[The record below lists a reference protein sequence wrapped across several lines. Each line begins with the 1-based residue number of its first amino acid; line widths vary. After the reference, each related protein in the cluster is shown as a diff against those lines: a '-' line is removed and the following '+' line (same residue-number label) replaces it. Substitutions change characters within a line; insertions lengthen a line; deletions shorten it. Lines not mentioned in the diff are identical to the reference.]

1 MGTMVS
7 GALLPCG
14 VGNTIEPAIV
24 DGLDSL
30 QQYVGGMIDAVRT
43 ELQDGTVIV
52 GYLNDEGLMLNME
65 TNWFASALFDRQIV
79 GDVVLVS
86 GTSPSG
92 EYDGENYDLPE
103 NFFRFLSTKFTEH
116 VAQTYNECVA
126 MTLGL
131 NLAHRLGIINDDEL
145 DDLNNKVAS
154 AADGEDDTELKAHLV
169 SISERVTEFVAKH
182 VSDSVADEMIAE
194 LEELLKT
201 EAEGK

>member
-24 DGLDSL
+24 DGLESL

-52 GYLNDEGLMLNME
+52 GYVNDEGLMLNME

-154 AADGEDDTELKAHLV
+154 AADGEDDTELKAHLL

-182 VSDSVADEMIAE
+182 VSDSAADEMIAE
-194 LEELLKT
+194 LEELLKK

>member
-24 DGLDSL
+24 DGLESL

-52 GYLNDEGLMLNME
+52 GYVNDEGLMLNME

-131 NLAHRLGIINDDEL
+131 NLAHRLGIISDDEL

-169 SISERVTEFVAKH
+169 DISERVTEFVAKH
-182 VSDSVADEMIAE
+182 VSDSAADEMIAE
-194 LEELLKT
+194 LEELLKA

>member
-24 DGLDSL
+24 EGLESL

-43 ELQDGTVIV
+43 ELEDGTVIV
-52 GYLNDEGLMLNME
+52 GYVNDEGLMLNME

-86 GTSPSG
+86 GTSPEG

-103 NFFRFLSTKFTEH
+103 NFFQFLTTKFTEH
-116 VAQTYNECVA
+116 VTETYNEATTATIVL
-126 MTLGL
+126 TLAQKFGL
-131 NLAHRLGIINDDEL
+131 ATEEEL
-145 DDLNNKVAS
+145 DLLVSKMGEEMNGGGGEGEAMQMLISLTNRVNDKLAEMAS
-154 AADGEDDTELKAHLV
+154 EVKGTELV
-169 SISERVTEFVAKH
+169 NEVEEF
-182 VSDSVADEMIAE
+182 
-194 LEELLKT
+194 LK
-201 EAEGK
+201 GNS

>member
-14 VGNTIEPAIV
+14 VGNDIEPAIV
-24 DGLDSL
+24 EGLESL

-43 ELQDGTVIV
+43 ELEDGTVIV
-52 GYLNDEGLMLNME
+52 GYVNDEGLMLNME
-65 TNWFASALFDRQIV
+65 TNWFASALFNRQIV

-86 GTSPSG
+86 GTSPEG

-103 NFFRFLSTKFTEH
+103 SFFRFLSTKFTEH
-116 VAQTYNECVA
+116 VAQTYNESMV
-126 MTLGL
+126 MTLGI
-131 NLAHRLGIINDDEL
+131 NLAHRFGVIDDEEMRNL
-145 DDLNNKVAS
+145 QQQIDDAVEGGDD
-154 AADGEDDTELKAHLV
+154 AALKAHLLDISDRV
-169 SISERVTEFVAKH
+169 TNFVTNYVSERH
-182 VSDSVADEMIAE
+182 ADDMISG

>member
-24 DGLDSL
+24 EGLESL

-52 GYLNDEGLMLNME
+52 GYVNDEGLMLNME

-154 AADGEDDTELKAHLV
+154 AADGEDDTELRAHLV

-182 VSDSVADEMIAE
+182 VSDSAADEMIAE
-194 LEELLKT
+194 LEELLKK
-201 EAEGK
+201 EAEEK

>member
-30 QQYVGGMIDAVRT
+30 QQYVGGMIDAVST
-43 ELQDGTVIV
+43 ELPNGLIIV
-52 GYLNDEGLMLNME
+52 GYVNDEGLMLNME

-79 GDVVLVS
+79 GNVVLVS
-86 GTSPSG
+86 GTSPEG

-103 NFFRFLSTKFTEH
+103 SFFMFLSTKFTEH

-131 NLAHRLGIINDDEL
+131 NLAHRLGIISDDEL
-145 DDLNNKVAS
+145 DDLNNKVGA

-182 VSDSVADEMIAE
+182 VSDSAADEMIAE
-194 LEELLKT
+194 LEELLKA

>member
-24 DGLDSL
+24 DGLESL

-52 GYLNDEGLMLNME
+52 GYVNDEGLMLNME

-86 GTSPSG
+86 GTSPEG

-131 NLAHRLGIINDDEL
+131 NLAHRLGIISDDEL
-145 DDLNNKVAS
+145 DDLNNKVGA

-182 VSDSVADEMIAE
+182 VSDSAADEMIAE
-194 LEELLKT
+194 LEELLKK
-201 EAEGK
+201 EAEEK

>member
-24 DGLDSL
+24 DGLESL

-52 GYLNDEGLMLNME
+52 GYVNDEGLMLNME

-131 NLAHRLGIINDDEL
+131 TLLTGW
-145 DDLNNKVAS
+145 VSS
-154 AADGEDDTELKAHLV
+154 AMMNWMT
-169 SISERVTEFVAKH
+169 
-182 VSDSVADEMIAE
+182 
-194 LEELLKT
+194 
-201 EAEGK
+201 